1 MSMVINTNTASLIAQ
16 AAQAKTNSAMET
28 AMERLSTGK
37 RINSASDDAA
47 GMAMASRV
55 ESQIRGLTIAVRNA
69 GDASSLIDTAEA
81 AMAEQS
87 NMLQRM
93 RELAIQASNGTN
105 SVADRLAI
113 QDEVSQLRSE
123 LDRISTTTSWAGN
136 KLLDG
141 SFTTKKFQVGIGATE
156 TVSMSITA
164 QGSSD
169 LGVFRFDSTS
179 AVQGVTDAATDK
191 VVTDFD
197 VLGKDGSAEATFAA
211 GSSAKTVAAAVNAD
225 SSTTG
230 VTASAVTIAR
240 ISLSAVPSSTVSFN
254 INGGG
259 TKAAISQTVTS
270 NTDLTTLKDAINAAA
285 GSTGVTA
292 DFYGTDKSY
301 LVLTDAD
308 GDDILL
314 EDFSDTLVAGTNL
327 SVEAGN
333 FDGTSFGSA
342 TTVASA
348 ATATATKN
356 DAVIVGVVRME
367 STKGF
372 TLADQEKGGGVSDT
386 DTSDGTEGYFGT
398 ASGGTASATNV
409 SGIDVATEA
418 GARSA
423 ISVLDGAIEAVNE
436 TRSELGAT
444 SNRLEYTINN
454 LTSMV
459 TNAGAS
465 KSRIED
471 ADFAVETSNL
481 TKAQILSQAATAML
495 AQANA
500 SKQSVLSLLQG

>member
-16 AAQAKTNSAMET
+16 AAQAKTNNAMET

-55 ESQIRGLTIAVRNA
+55 ESQIRGLTMAVRNA
-69 GDASSLIDTAEA
+69 GDASSLIDTAES
-81 AMAEQS
+81 AMAEQA

-93 RELAIQASNGTN
+93 RELAIQSSNGTN

-141 SFTTKKFQVGIGATE
+141 SFTTKKFQVGSGAAE
-156 TVSMSITA
+156 TVSVSITA
-164 QGSSD
+164 QGSAD
-169 LGVFRFDSTS
+169 LGVHRYDSTGTVNGN
-179 AVQGVTDAATDK
+179 AATLVTDGASVKT
-191 VVTDFD
+191 VTDFD
-197 VLGKDGSAEATFAA
+197 VLGKDGAAEATFAA

-225 SSTTG
+225 SSSTG
-230 VTASAVTIAR
+230 VTAQAITLAKM
-240 ISLSAVPSSTVSFN
+240 SLSGVPEGTVSFS

-259 TKAAISQTVTS
+259 TATAISETVTS
-270 NTDLTTLKDAINAAA
+270 NDDLTSLKDAINSAA

-292 DFYGTDKSY
+292 DFYGTDKSF
-301 LVLTDAD
+301 LVLTEAD
-308 GDDILL
+308 GDDISITN
-314 EDFSDTLVAGTNL
+314 FSDGGTTTTLDVG
-327 SVEAGN
+327 VGN
-333 FDGTSFGSA
+333 FDGTSY
-342 TTVASA
+342 
-348 ATATATKN
+348 ATAISAPSIGTGAN
-356 DAVIVGVVRME
+356 DIIVNGVVRME
-367 STKGF
+367 STQAF
-372 TLADQEKGGGVSDT
+372 SISDQEAAAADVALALT
-386 DTSDGTEGYFGT
+386 GYLG
-398 ASGGTASATNV
+398 ASGSATSTATNV
-409 SGIDVATEA
+409 SGIDVSTEA

-423 ISVLDGAIEAVNE
+423 ISVLDGALEAVNE
-436 TRSELGAT
+436 TRGELGAT

-454 LTSMV
+454 LSSMV

>member
-16 AAQAKTNSAMET
+16 AAQAKTNNAMET

-55 ESQIRGLTIAVRNA
+55 ESQIRGLSIAVRNA

-164 QGSSD
+164 QGSAD

-179 AVQGVTDAATDK
+179 AVQGVTDAATIK

-314 EDFSDTLVAGTNL
+314 EDFSDTLDAGTNL

-342 TTVASA
+342 TTVASV

-372 TLADQEKGGGVSDT
+372 TLADQEKGAGNT
-386 DTSDGTEGYFGT
+386 DTNTATEGYFGT
-398 ASGGTASATNV
+398 AYGGTASATNV

>member
-1 MSMVINTNTASLIAQ
+1 MSIVIITNTASLIAQ
-16 AAQAKTNSAMET
+16 AAQAKTNNAMET

-55 ESQIRGLTIAVRNA
+55 ESQIRGLAMAVRNA

-93 RELAIQASNGTN
+93 RELAIQSSNGTN

-123 LDRISTTTSWAGN
+123 LDRISSTTSWAGN

-141 SFTTKKFQVGIGATE
+141 SFTTKKFQVGSASTE
-156 TVSMSITA
+156 TVSISITA
-164 QGSSD
+164 QGSAD
-169 LGVFRFDSTS
+169 LGVHRYDSIGT
-179 AVQGVTDAATDK
+179 VQGVTDSASDK
-191 VVTDFD
+191 TVTDFD
-197 VLGKDGSAEATFAA
+197 VLGKDGAAEAAFAG
-211 GSSAKTVAAAVNAD
+211 GSTAKTVAAAVNAD
-225 SSTTG
+225 SSSTG

-240 ISLSAVPSSTVSFN
+240 ISLDAVPAGLVTFN

-259 TKAAISQTVTS
+259 TSTAISQTVTS
-270 NTDLTTLKDAINAAA
+270 NTDLTNLKNAINAAA

-292 DFYGTDKSY
+292 DFDGSDKSY

-314 EDFSDTLVAGTNL
+314 ENFSDTGTATNL
-327 SVEAGN
+327 DVSVGN
-333 FDGTSFGSA
+333 FDGTSF
-342 TTVASA
+342 SA
-348 ATATATKN
+348 ATSVVSAATGAN
-356 DAVIVGVVRME
+356 DALVSGVIRME
-367 STKGF
+367 STQAF
-372 TLADQEKGGGVSDT
+372 TISDEET
-386 DTSDGTEGYFGT
+386 DSTNTTGATGYLGNTNAT
-398 ASGGTASATNV
+398 ASSSETNV
-409 SGIDVATEA
+409 SGIDVSTEA

-423 ISVLDGAIEAVNE
+423 ISVLDGALEAVNE

-444 SNRLEYTINN
+444 SNRLDYTINN
-454 LTSMV
+454 LSSMV

>member
-16 AAQAKTNSAMET
+16 AAQAKTNNAMET

-47 GMAMASRV
+47 GMAMASRI
-55 ESQIRGLTIAVRNA
+55 ESQIRGLNIAVRNA

-113 QDEVSQLRSE
+113 QDEVAQLRSE

-141 SFTTKKFQVGIGATE
+141 SFTTKKFQVGSGATE

-164 QGSSD
+164 QGSAD
-169 LGVFRFDSTS
+169 LGVHRYDTIGT
-179 AVQGVTDAATDK
+179 AQGVTDETSDK
-191 VVTDFD
+191 TVTDFD
-197 VLGKDGSAEATFAA
+197 VLGKDGAAEAAFAG

-225 SSTTG
+225 SSSTG
-230 VTASAVTIAR
+230 VTAQAVTIAR
-240 ISLSAVPSSTVSFN
+240 ISLDAVPAGAVTFS

-259 TKAAISQTVTS
+259 TATAISETVTS
-270 NTDLTTLKDAINAAA
+270 NTDLTNIKDAINAAA

-292 DFYGTDKSY
+292 DFYGSDKSY

-308 GDDILL
+308 GDDIFLTN
-314 EDFSDTLVAGTNL
+314 FSDTGTATNL
-327 SVEAGN
+327 DVSVGN
-333 FDGTSFGSA
+333 FDGTSFSSA
-342 TTVASA
+342 TSVTSA

-356 DAVIVGVVRME
+356 DAVVSGVVRME
-367 STKGF
+367 STQAF
-372 TLADQEKGGGVSDT
+372 SISD
-386 DTSDGTEGYFGT
+386 EE
-398 ASGGTASATNV
+398 SGGTNTTAATGYLGNTNDSASSSATNV
-409 SGIDVATEA
+409 SGIDVSTEA

-423 ISVLDGAIEAVNE
+423 ISVLDGALEAVNE

-454 LTSMV
+454 LSSMV

>member
-69 GDASSLIDTAEA
+69 GDASSLLDTAEA
-81 AMAEQS
+81 AMAEQA

-93 RELAIQASNGTN
+93 RELAIQSSNGTN

-123 LDRISTTTSWAGN
+123 LDRISSTTSWAGN

-141 SFTTKKFQVGIGATE
+141 SFTTKKFQVGSGATE
-156 TVSMSITA
+156 TVSLSITA
-164 QGSSD
+164 QGSAD
-169 LGVFRFDSTS
+169 LGVHRYDTIGT
-179 AVQGVTDAATDK
+179 AQGSITDGASDK
-191 VVTDFD
+191 TVTDFD
-197 VLGKDGSAEATFAA
+197 VLGKDGAAEAAFAA
-211 GSSAKTVAAAVNAD
+211 GSSAKAVAAAVNAD
-225 SSTTG
+225 SSSTG
-230 VTASAVTIAR
+230 VTAQAVTIAR
-240 ISLSAVPSSTVSFN
+240 ISLDAVPAGLVTFS

-259 TKAAISQTVTS
+259 TATAISETVTS
-270 NTDLTTLKDAINAAA
+270 NTDLTNIKNAINAAA

-292 DFYGTDKSY
+292 DFYGSDKSY

-308 GDDILL
+308 GDDIFLTN
-314 EDFSDTLVAGTNL
+314 FSDTGTATNL
-327 SVEAGN
+327 DVSVGN
-333 FDGTSFGSA
+333 FDGTSFSSA
-342 TTVASA
+342 TSVVSA
-348 ATATATKN
+348 ATGVN
-356 DAVIVGVVRME
+356 DAVVNGVVRME
-367 STKGF
+367 STQAF
-372 TLADQEKGGGVSDT
+372 SISDEET
-386 DTSDGTEGYFGT
+386 DSTNTTAATGYLGNT
-398 ASGGTASATNV
+398 NDSASSSATNV
-409 SGIDVATEA
+409 SGINVSTEA

-423 ISVLDGAIEAVNE
+423 ISVLDGALEAVNE

-454 LTSMV
+454 LSSMV

>member
-16 AAQAKTNSAMET
+16 AAQAKTNNAMET

-55 ESQIRGLTIAVRNA
+55 ESQIRGLTMAVRNA

-81 AMAEQS
+81 AMAEQA

-93 RELAIQASNGTN
+93 RELAIQSSNGTN

-141 SFTTKKFQVGIGATE
+141 SFTTKKFQVGSGAAE
-156 TVSMSITA
+156 TVSISITA
-164 QGSSD
+164 QGSTNIGVHRSD
-169 LGVFRFDSTS
+169 TIGTAAL
-179 AVQGVTDAATDK
+179 VTDSASDK
-191 VVTDFD
+191 TVTDFD
-197 VLGKDGSAEATFAA
+197 VLGKDGAAEAAFAA
-211 GSSAKTVAAAVNAD
+211 GSSAKTIAAAVNTD
-225 SSTTG
+225 SSQTG

-240 ISLSAVPSSTVSFN
+240 ISLDAVPSGLVTFN

-259 TKAAISQTVTS
+259 TKTAISQTVTS
-270 NTDLTTLKDAINAAA
+270 NTDLTSLKDAINAAA

-301 LVLTDAD
+301 LVLTEAD

-314 EDFSDTLVAGTNL
+314 ENFSDTGTATNL
-327 SVEAGN
+327 DVSYGN
-333 FDGTSFGSA
+333 FDGTSFASA
-342 TTVASA
+342 TSVVSA
-348 ATATATKN
+348 ASGAN
-356 DAVIVGVVRME
+356 DALVSGVVRME
-367 STKGF
+367 STQAF
-372 TLADQEKGGGVSDT
+372 TISGQEAGGSAISAAAT
-386 DTSDGTEGYFGT
+386 GYLGNSAT
-398 ASGGTASATNV
+398 ASSSPTNV
-409 SGIDVATEA
+409 SGINVSTEA

-444 SNRLEYTINN
+444 ANRLEYTINN